1 MWEWNILSYFL
12 FYFIEIIIQFLQEA
26 ILCSA
31 VYVKRASGDCI
42 SVYIFHLMKF
52 RDKCRCRRDD
62 VICRVASLFAAFT
75 ITFKNQKI
83 RDALCR
89 ASPAPPVIWEELSS
103 PRSALRCRCPGDVG
117 GSDSPVP
124 AAAAAPRCPPRPPGG
139 AGEQPTGAAAGAER
153 GRAAARRG
161 ETPPGRMRCPS
172 PCCIGGKKTGLCLPP
187 PPPVCLEDALALFF
201 LIYTQHVG
209 CGEAGER
216 PALTHRPCWRG
227 YIKLLISLPDGKSL
241 INRSQAH

>member
-1 MWEWNILSYFL
+1 M
-12 FYFIEIIIQFLQEA
+12 
-26 ILCSA
+26 
-31 VYVKRASGDCI
+31 
-42 SVYIFHLMKF
+42 YIFHLMKF

-83 RDALCR
+83 RDALYR
-89 ASPAPPVIWEELSS
+89 ASPAPPVIREELSS
-103 PRSALRCRCPGDVG
+103 PRSALRYRCRCPGDVG

-161 ETPPGRMRCPS
+161 ETPPREDA
-172 PCCIGGKKTGLCLPP
+172 LPFALLHRGQKNRAFASRP

>member
-1 MWEWNILSYFL
+1 M
-12 FYFIEIIIQFLQEA
+12 
-26 ILCSA
+26 
-31 VYVKRASGDCI
+31 R
-42 SVYIFHLMKF
+42 F

-89 ASPAPPVIWEELSS
+89 ASPAPPVIREELSS
-103 PRSALRCRCPGDVG
+103 PRSALRCRCRCPGDVG

-124 AAAAAPRCPPRPPGG
+124 AAAAAAPRCPPRPPGG

-161 ETPPGRMRCPS
+161 ENPPGGCAALRLAAS
-172 PCCIGGKKTGLCLPP
+172 GAKKRAFASRP
-187 PPPVCLEDALALFF
+187 PPPVCLEDTLGLFF

-209 CGEAGER
+209 CGEAGKR

-241 INRSQAH
+241 INRSQTH